1 MKIYLKPQTSEQH
14 IMIDTSMMQAS
25 PNFDGNTGLTKGSS
39 RTQNTSDQRV
49 KERDVWSEG
58 YWE

>member
-1 MKIYLKPQTSEQH
+1 
-14 IMIDTSMMQAS
+14 MIDTSMMQAS

-39 RTQNTSDQRV
+39 RTQSTSDQRV